1 MVFEY
6 MPALMATT
14 SRRTSTPPPKSTQS
28 VSSTSSNIEK
38 KKNANV
44 NDWEGL
50 LVNSG
55 KSILTLVIVTLIG
68 TNFLFFIK
76 QKKETL
82 NYIFPTSINSYIK
95 NDKPGINENNLYGF
109 PYNLSNCKTSFFY
122 WISRSIINTWI
133 MYRSLLKDSLEKF
146 KEFEI
151 NDIMNMYIVAPL
163 FFIFGLL
170 LVVFSGMYVSLYSL
184 LTSATPFGIF
194 YTIMGTFL
202 LYPLIISLLTTTG
215 LSVSFTLTMLFYP
228 YMYEIIQV
236 KNIIK
241 SNIKNILYLSVLIIL
256 YNGMSYLNDLF
267 SMICTIIFILLILFK
282 IISNLYS

>member
-1 MVFEY
+1 MVLASIAES
-6 MPALMATT
+6 MKQRIP
-14 SRRTSTPPPKSTQS
+14 TSTKSA
-28 VSSTSSNIEK
+28 SSNIEK
-38 KKNANV
+38 KKNSNVNANV

-50 LVNSG
+50 MVKSL

-133 MYRSLLKDSLEKF
+133 MYRTLLKDSFEKF

-163 FFIFGLL
+163 FFIFGLF

-184 LTSATPFGIF
+184 LTSAQPFGIF
-194 YTIMGTFL
+194 YTIMGTLL

-256 YNGMSYLNDLF
+256 YNGMSYLNNLF
-267 SMICTIIFILLILFK
+267 SMICTIIFIILILFK
-282 IISNLYS
+282 IILNLYN